1 MKLQADQ
8 LAVFDQLLDAVVIVD
23 GEGLIIYANEAG
35 GLVFGK
41 SLSRLVKKR
50 HLQELATFDPPLT
63 YNSTIETGQKFQ
75 PYREFSVKIDTS
87 EKFLNLA
94 YEQISIDGQ
103 SSFLIFIR
111 DVTLERNL
119 HEKYHKELAEK
130 NKVLQLEMQQRV
142 SLQLL
147 TTELDRKIFEIS
159 CLLEFTQ
166 RTRLISDANHLF
178 NEFIDF
184 MIERYYL
191 GGGFIIR
198 ENIVMDRVE
207 LNTVKGKAKRRLAL
221 NSFKELND
229 STQTLKGQIQFNEIT
244 YFQPIPAQWKAII
257 DQVFSEEMSGILA
270 CPLGAQEASQ
280 GVVILAHTNLHH
292 GLGEDDL
299 KLTRSLI
306 SHVNVLL
313 ENTSLKHMSITDELT
328 TLYNKR
334 YFKISLTHEITKSI
348 NNEMPLSLL
357 VFDIDHF
364 KKFND
369 TYGHLT
375 GDFVLKSVG
384 QAIKQFCRGS
394 DVAFR
399 YGGEEFVVLL
409 PNTPTDDAVICAE
422 RVRKGIE
429 TLKLAQDGNTFK
441 VTVSIG
447 VSTCPTF
454 TTEGEELIRTADMAL
469 YAAKRGGRNNV
480 KVYDPKGQEN
490 NQ

>member
-1 MKLQADQ
+1 MKLQSDQ
-8 LAVFDQLLDAVVIVD
+8 LSVFDQLLDAVVVVNMD
-23 GEGLIIYANEAG
+23 GLIIYANEAG
-35 GLVFGK
+35 GILFGK
-41 SLSRLVKKR
+41 SLSRIVKKR
-50 HLQELATFDPPLT
+50 HLHEMAKFDPPLKFT
-63 YNSTIETGQKFQ
+63 SSLDDGQQFQ
-75 PYREFSVKIDTS
+75 PYREFTVTLDDAG
-87 EKFLNLA
+87 KFLNLA
-94 YEQISIDGQ
+94 LEQIEVDGQ
-103 SSFLIFIR
+103 ISSLIFIR

-119 HEKYHKELAEK
+119 HEKYHRELSEK

-191 GGGFIIR
+191 GGGFIIK
-198 ENIVMDRVE
+198 ENMVMDRIE
-207 LNTVKGKAKRRLAL
+207 LNTVKGRAKRRLAL
-221 NSFKELND
+221 NSFKELNET
-229 STQTLKGQIQFNEIT
+229 TQTLKGKVRFTEIT
-244 YFQPIPAQWKAII
+244 YFKPVPPDWKVVV
-257 DQVFSEEMSGILA
+257 DQVFSDEMSGLLI
-270 CPLGAQEASQ
+270 CPLGNQEGGQ
-280 GVVILAHTNLHH
+280 GVVVLAHTSMHH
-292 GLGEDDL
+292 GLNTEDL
-299 KLTRSLI
+299 NLTRSLI

-328 TLYNKR
+328 GLYNKR
-334 YFKISLTHEITKSI
+334 YLKISLTHEMTKSI
-348 NNEMPLSLL
+348 NNQIPLSLL

-384 QAIKQFCRGS
+384 QAIKQFCRVS

-409 PNTPTDDAVICAE
+409 PSTPTEDAIICAE

-429 TLKLAQDGNTFK
+429 GLGLSQEKNEYK

-447 VSTCPTF
+447 VSTCPTM
-454 TTEGEELIRTADMAL
+454 TTESEELIKSADIAL
-469 YAAKRGGRNNV
+469 YAAKQAGRNNV
-480 KVYDPKGQEN
+480 KVFSPTMQSLK
-490 NQ
+490 